1 MKNENFSHLELLTV
15 QQRKESEAAEAGDV
29 YLPIIHCSKKRK
41 KECSYFERCSLS
53 SLRVSM
59 SWNILSPSLS
69 DFVLRFDLRCERTIR
84 RVSACTRE
92 R

>member
-29 YLPIIHCSKKRK
+29 YLSIIHCSKKERR
-41 KECSYFERCSLS
+41 ECSYFERCPLS

-59 SWNILSPSLS
+59 FWNILSLSLFPIS
-69 DFVLRFDLRCERTIR
+69 YCALICGA
-84 RVSACTRE
+84 SALLE
-92 R
+92 E